1 MRNVMSFDI
10 EDYFHVAA
18 FADCVS
24 KSQWDQLPSR
34 VEGNTKKILD
44 MLETSRSHATFFI
57 LGWVAEKFPQLVRS
71 IADAGHEI
79 ACHSLEHRRVSEM
92 TPAEFREDTRCAK
105 QTIEDTSGQPVRGY
119 RAPSFSITSKSL
131 WAIEILAELGFKFDS
146 SIFPVDHPN
155 YGMPNLPRFPFVLET
170 KSGPLLEFPLTTI
183 ELGGHRSPMSGGA
196 YLRILPYW
204 YTRWG
209 FRYLNEA
216 ERQPFCVYLHPW
228 ELDSDQPR
236 ISGTMTAR
244 LRHYTGLK
252 GAQAKL
258 GRLLLDFEF
267 EHMGAIMD
275 KLQHDISDPASRY
288 FNWIPL
294 ARLNSAIT

>member
-1 MRNVMSFDI
+1 
-10 EDYFHVAA
+10 
-18 FADCVS
+18 
-24 KSQWDQLPSR
+24 
-34 VEGNTKKILD
+34 
-44 MLETSRSHATFFI
+44 
-57 LGWVAEKFPQLVRS
+57 
-71 IADAGHEI
+71 
-79 ACHSLEHRRVSEM
+79 
-92 TPAEFREDTRCAK
+92 
-105 QTIEDTSGQPVRGY
+105 
-119 RAPSFSITSKSL
+119 
-131 WAIEILAELGFKFDS
+131 
-146 SIFPVDHPN
+146 
-155 YGMPNLPRFPFVLET
+155 MPNLPRFPFVLET

-183 ELGGHRSPMSGGA
+183 ELGGRRSPLSGGA